1 LSFAGKA
8 RVLEDGT
15 VLSVSAYPNTITRTL
30 VIDPAILFSGYF
42 GGSSEASITSVEIEP
57 E

>member
-1 LSFAGKA
+1 
-8 RVLEDGT
+8 
-15 VLSVSAYPNTITRTL
+15 

-42 GGSSEASITSVEIEP
+42 GGSSEASITPVELEP